1 MANSAKRRGPVT
13 RLVKKLGRT
22 SRAGLAGVD
31 HLRSYLS
38 GFLFA
43 DRWSEADG
51 GNGAEPPKA
60 EGASDPESEFEPS
73 NPLRD
78 YFEANTSGP
87 GIYKW
92 LHYFEIYDRHLARFV
107 GQDVHLLEIGVFS
120 GGSLG
125 MWRSYFGPKFR
136 MTGVDIEPACKAYEN
151 EYARIVIGDQEDRAF
166 WRKFWAESPP
176 IDIIIDDGG
185 HTPEQQRVT
194 LEECLPRLRP
204 GGVFICEDIHRV
216 RNRFNSYLDGLGAAL
231 NPMIHGTEPTPAGNH
246 RVAATPFQSRIHSI
260 HRYPYL
266 AVIETRREPLPTLD
280 SVRRGSEWQPFL

>member
-1 MANSAKRRGPVT
+1 MANTTKRSGPMSRLAKT
-13 RLVKKLGRT
+13 LGRT

-31 HLRSYLS
+31 HLRAYLA
-38 GFLFA
+38 GFRFA
-43 DRWSEADG
+43 DRWSEANEARETKNPQTETERG
-51 GNGAEPPKA
+51 P
-60 EGASDPESEFEPS
+60 EPS
-73 NPLRD
+73 NPLRE

-92 LHYFEIYDRHLARFV
+92 LHYFEIYDRHLAKFV
-107 GQDVHLLEIGVFS
+107 GQDIHLLEIGVFS

-125 MWRSYFGPKFR
+125 MWRSYFGPKLR

-151 EYARIVIGDQEDRAF
+151 EHARIVIGDQEDRAF

-176 IDIIIDDGG
+176 VDVIIDDGG

-216 RNRFNSYLDGLGAAL
+216 RNRFNSFLDGLGSAL
-231 NPMIHGTEPTPAGNH
+231 NPMIYGDDPSPPGNR
-246 RVAATPFQSRIHSI
+246 RVAATPFQARIHSI
-260 HRYPYL
+260 HRYPYV
-266 AVIETRREPLPTLD
+266 AVIETRRDLMPALH